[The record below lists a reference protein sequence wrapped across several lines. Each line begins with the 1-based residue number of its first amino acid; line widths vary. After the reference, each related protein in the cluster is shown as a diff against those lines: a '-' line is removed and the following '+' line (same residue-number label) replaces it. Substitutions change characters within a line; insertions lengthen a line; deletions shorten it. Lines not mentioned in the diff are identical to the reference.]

1 MFLSLAG
8 LVLRRVS
15 YISPREIPVEFG
27 VGCTV
32 LQDYSSRQYFRR
44 DLICLFNQGAW
55 KEDAI
60 VLSDDEE
67 SSPDTSNQTKP
78 VSSRQEHLRFLD
90 DYLNCESLQDD
101 DIALNKLMDE
111 VDPSLNSGT
120 TRSKNLS
127 TKEAV
132 DSDNKMS
139 SSDEELLRSV
149 FESDDKGRK
158 VKVKSE
164 DREMDGEGASC
175 RKTVEGDN
183 IDKMKRRKTTE
194 RDVFSSQ
201 SVRKSE
207 SRIPTNYTSITIK
220 TESADSNNDL
230 DDEPLATHHPFA
242 GVMVKTE
249 VNRFS
254 DDEAINVEAASPV
267 VRDIDCSLV
276 KKEQPENVHNTSS
289 FDHATDA
296 EIERSDFILAGCI
309 DSEQNAQPVL
319 STVKPEPLEQGE
331 EKTLSLSDIS
341 KQLQND
347 TRFDDDMNFWG
358 HCSNYSELLLNSQ
371 DNALASIEEDLVDV
385 YGTQTTNHTEDD
397 LSLSDED
404 VNVGD
409 IPLDEPVQNPD
420 LNDNFLPDE
429 EVKSVKPKKHVTF
442 APDTRSSDAV
452 TNSSGGIAS
461 LSKLASPQAA
471 ITKPSRALSED
482 DFFREI
488 LTWRVDHFFESLRN
502 GRSTTLPRNYVAD
515 RVPESF
521 NSMDEYYK
529 IFKPLLFMEIWQQV
543 LE

>member
-8 LVLRRVS
+8 LVLSRVS
-15 YISPREIPVEFG
+15 YTSPREIPVEFG

-32 LQDYSSRQYFRR
+32 LQDYSSRQYLRR

-111 VDPSLNSGT
+111 VDPSPNSGT

-175 RKTVEGDN
+175 RKTVAGDN

-194 RDVFSSQ
+194 RDVFSYQ

-220 TESADSNNDL
+220 TECADSNDDL
-230 DDEPLATHHPFA
+230 DDEPLAAHHPFA

-249 VNRFS
+249 VNRIS
-254 DDEAINVEAASPV
+254 EDEAINVEAASPV

-289 FDHATDA
+289 FDHATDT
-296 EIERSDFILAGCI
+296 EIGRSDFILAGCI
-309 DSEQNAQPVL
+309 DSELNAQPVL
-319 STVKPEPLEQGE
+319 SIVKPEPLEQGE

-358 HCSNYSELLLNSQ
+358 HCCNYSELLLNSQ

-442 APDTRSSDAV
+442 APDIRSSDAV
-452 TNSSGGIAS
+452 TNSSGGISS

-471 ITKPSRALSED
+471 ITKPTRVLSED

>member
-1 MFLSLAG
+1 MSLAG

-15 YISPREIPVEFG
+15 YISLREIPVEFG

-44 DLICLFNQGAW
+44 DLICLLNQGAW

-67 SSPDTSNQTKP
+67 SSPDTCNQTKP
-78 VSSRQEHLRFLD
+78 VSSRQEHLTFLD

-111 VDPSLNSGT
+111 VDPSPNSGT

-132 DSDNKMS
+132 DSDSKMS

-175 RKTVEGDN
+175 RETVAGDN
-183 IDKMKRRKTTE
+183 IDKMKRKNTTE

-220 TESADSNNDL
+220 TESADSNDDL
-230 DDEPLATHHPFA
+230 NDEPLAAHHPFA

-296 EIERSDFILAGCI
+296 EIGRSDFILAGCI

-319 STVKPEPLEQGE
+319 SIVKPEPLEQGE

-358 HCSNYSELLLNSQ
+358 HCCNYSELLLNSQ

-385 YGTQTTNHTEDD
+385 YGTQTTNQTEDD

-404 VNVGD
+404 ANVGD

-442 APDTRSSDAV
+442 APDIRSSDAV

-471 ITKPSRALSED
+471 ITKPTRVLSED

-502 GRSTTLPRNYVAD
+502 SRSTTLPRNYVAD

>member
-1 MFLSLAG
+1 M
-8 LVLRRVS
+8 
-15 YISPREIPVEFG
+15 
-27 VGCTV
+27 
-32 LQDYSSRQYFRR
+32 
-44 DLICLFNQGAW
+44 FNQGAW

-67 SSPDTSNQTKP
+67 TSPDTCNQTKP

-111 VDPSLNSGT
+111 VDPSPNSGT

-132 DSDNKMS
+132 DSDSKMS

-164 DREMDGEGASC
+164 DREIDGEGASC
-175 RKTVEGDN
+175 RKTVAGDN
-183 IDKMKRRKTTE
+183 IDKMKRKNTTE

-220 TESADSNNDL
+220 TESADSNNDV
-230 DDEPLATHHPFA
+230 DDEPLAAHHPFA

-289 FDHATDA
+289 FDHATDT
-296 EIERSDFILAGCI
+296 EIGRSDFILAGCI
-309 DSEQNAQPVL
+309 DSEQNAQSVL

-358 HCSNYSELLLNSQ
+358 HCCNYSELLLNSQ

-442 APDTRSSDAV
+442 APDIRSSDAV

-471 ITKPSRALSED
+471 ITKPSRVLSED

>member
-1 MFLSLAG
+1 M
-8 LVLRRVS
+8 
-15 YISPREIPVEFG
+15 
-27 VGCTV
+27 
-32 LQDYSSRQYFRR
+32 
-44 DLICLFNQGAW
+44 FNQGAW

-111 VDPSLNSGT
+111 VDPSPNSGT

-132 DSDNKMS
+132 DSDSKMS

-175 RKTVEGDN
+175 RKTVAGDN
-183 IDKMKRRKTTE
+183 IDKMKRKNTTE

-220 TESADSNNDL
+220 TESADSNDDL
-230 DDEPLATHHPFA
+230 DDEPLAAHHPFA

-249 VNRFS
+249 VNRIS
-254 DDEAINVEAASPV
+254 EDEAINVEAASPV

-289 FDHATDA
+289 FDHATDT
-296 EIERSDFILAGCI
+296 EIGRSDFILAGCI
-309 DSEQNAQPVL
+309 DSELNAQPVL
-319 STVKPEPLEQGE
+319 SIVKPEPLEQGE

-358 HCSNYSELLLNSQ
+358 HCCNYSELLLNSQ

-385 YGTQTTNHTEDD
+385 YGTQTTNQTEDD

-442 APDTRSSDAV
+442 APDIRSSDAV

-471 ITKPSRALSED
+471 ITKPSRVLSED